1 MTNAE
6 IEAFLAVAEHKSIS
20 KAAEV
25 LFINQ
30 SSLSTKIKTLE
41 SQIGFCLFIRAK
53 GSRGIAL
60 TDKGKKFLPLAI
72 KYQSIINEM
81 MAIGSENA
89 PKKLR
94 VSSVNSTSTYL
105 FMPVYDQ
112 FMLKMPNVILE
123 TQDLESRPAYTNMEA
138 GLTDIAF
145 TTKEIATK
153 KFVSFPAFSEPLVF
167 VCYTSSNYKSP
178 VNLLDLDIKN
188 EIYIP
193 WSNDFEQWHIDKF
206 GEWHQPKIQLQTM
219 NQLEFFLRK
228 PDKWAL
234 VPASAAFS
242 LIKSRDIVKHVI
254 NFTVPAKVTYCV
266 HVRDKQKQDLISC
279 FLDCL
284 REHLEEMT
292 ETDIKIYI

>member
-60 TDKGKKFLPLAI
+60 TDEGKKFLPLAI

-94 VSSVNSTSTYL
+94 VYR
-105 FMPVYDQ
+105 YQ
-112 FMLKMPNVILE
+112 
-123 TQDLESRPAYTNMEA
+123 Q
-138 GLTDIAF
+138 
-145 TTKEIATK
+145 
-153 KFVSFPAFSEPLVF
+153 
-167 VCYTSSNYKSP
+167 
-178 VNLLDLDIKN
+178 
-188 EIYIP
+188 
-193 WSNDFEQWHIDKF
+193 QW
-206 GEWHQPKIQLQTM
+206 
-219 NQLEFFLRK
+219 
-228 PDKWAL
+228 
-234 VPASAAFS
+234 
-242 LIKSRDIVKHVI
+242 
-254 NFTVPAKVTYCV
+254 
-266 HVRDKQKQDLISC
+266 
-279 FLDCL
+279 
-284 REHLEEMT
+284 
-292 ETDIKIYI
+292 